1 MSDSDK
7 LDVLISLYLIPDLA
21 KQDFDGLMQLIDAD
35 TVSGEGVVLVTKDAD
50 ASVHLEGGSTMGGGV
65 GALVGLF
72 GTATRQRVRA
82 KIGEKMDEALPPGS
96 AAVIAA
102 FDHEHADLVAG
113 VLSNAIR
120 SSAAQI
126 DKLTPKNLRSGL
138 EEAAA
143 GLGG

>member
-1 MSDSDK
+1 MSESDT
-7 LDVLISLYLIPDLA
+7 LDVLIALYLIPDLA
-21 KQDFDGLMQLIDAD
+21 KQDFDGLMQLIDGE
-35 TVSGEGVVLVTKDAD
+35 TVAGDGVVLVTKDAD
-50 ASVHLEGGSTMGGGV
+50 GEVHLEGGATMRGGAGV
-65 GALVGLF
+65 LAGLF
-72 GTATRQRVRA
+72 GTVTRHKVRA

-102 FDHEHADLVAG
+102 YNHEHAALVAG
-113 VLSNAIR
+113 ALSNTIR

-126 DKLTPKNLRSGL
+126 DKLTPKNLQAGL

>member
-21 KQDFDGLMQLIDAD
+21 KQDFDGLMQLIEDK
-35 TVSGEGVVLVTKDAD
+35 TVSGDGVVLVTKGAD
-50 ASVHLEGGSTMGGGV
+50 GEVHLEGGATMGGGV

-72 GTATRQRVRA
+72 GKATRQKVRA
-82 KIGEKMDEALPPGS
+82 KIGEKMDDALPAGS

-102 FDHEHADLVAG
+102 YDHGHADLVVGA
-113 VLSNAIR
+113 LSNAIR

-126 DKLTPKNLRSGL
+126 DKLTPKNLQAGL
-138 EEAAA
+138 EKAAA